1 MEILKSDISI
11 DFIGKKKMAIS
22 LSLFIITAGIILFIV
37 KGGLKLGID
46 FSGGTLIQ
54 LQFKEEVSIDEIR
67 TSFRQLGMGNST
79 IQQFGSDR
87 DILINVERFPEGLE
101 DLKTNV
107 RSQLEKDFVPESF
120 DIVRVEM
127 VGPKVGHDLREKAVL
142 SIFYALIGIV
152 IYISWR
158 FEFRFAVAAIV
169 ALIHDILITATF
181 FLLFEK
187 EFSLPIIAAFLTI
200 IGYSLNDTIVVFD
213 RIRENLRKVRKK
225 NLEYVINLS
234 INQTLSRTILTSLT
248 TLIVV
253 LALFFLGGEVIH
265 DFSFALMIGVFVGTY
280 SSIFIA
286 SPVLLAWERA
296 RQRQR

>member
-1 MEILKSDISI
+1 MKILKSDISI
-11 DFIGKKKMAIS
+11 DFVGKKRWAMF
-22 LSLFIITAGIILFIV
+22 LSFFIIIIGLILFIV

-54 LQFKEEVSIDEIR
+54 LQFKEKVSIDKIR
-67 TSFRQLGMGNST
+67 VSFHQLGMGSSS

-87 DILINVERFPEGLE
+87 DILINTERFSEALE
-101 DLKTNV
+101 DFNV
-107 RSQLEKDFVPESF
+107 TVKSQLEKDFAPESF
-120 DIVRVEM
+120 EVVRVEM
-127 VGPKVGHDLREKAVL
+127 VGPKVGRDLREKAIL
-142 SIFYALIGIV
+142 SIFYALIGII

-158 FEFRFAVAAIV
+158 FEFRFAVAAII
-169 ALIHDILITATF
+169 ALIHDILVTTAF
-181 FLLFEK
+181 FLLFDK

-213 RIRENLRKVRKK
+213 RIRENLRKIRKK
-225 NLEYVINLS
+225 NFEHIINFS

-286 SPVLLAWERA
+286 SPVLLVWGKFKKN
-296 RQRQR
+296 

>member
-11 DFIGKKKMAIS
+11 DFTGKKKLAVS
-22 LSLFIITAGIILFIV
+22 LSLFIITIGIILFIV
-37 KGGLKLGID
+37 KGGLRLGID

-54 LQFKEEVSIDEIR
+54 IQFKESISIDKVR
-67 TSFRQLGMGNST
+67 AAFRQLGMGSSS

-87 DILINVERFPEGLE
+87 DILINAERFSETLG
-101 DLKTNV
+101 DLRATVKN
-107 RSQLEKDFVPESF
+107 QLEKDFPPESF
-120 DIVRVEM
+120 EVVRVEM
-127 VGPKVGHDLREKAVL
+127 VGPKVGRDLREKAIL

-158 FEFRFAVAAIV
+158 FEFRFAIAAIV
-169 ALIHDILITATF
+169 ALIHDILVTTTF
-181 FLLFEK
+181 FLLFDK
-187 EFSLPIIAAFLTI
+187 EFSLSIIAAFLTI
-200 IGYSLNDTIVVFD
+200 IGYSLNDTIVIFD
-213 RIRENLRKVRKK
+213 RIRENLRKIRKK
-225 NLEYVINLS
+225 SFEQVINVS

-286 SPVLLAWERA
+286 SPILLVWDKRKKN
-296 RQRQR
+296 

>member
-11 DFIGKKKMAIS
+11 DFIGKKRGAMF
-22 LSLFIITAGIILFIV
+22 LSLFFITIGIVLFIV
-37 KGGLKLGID
+37 KGGLNLGID

-54 LQFKEEVSIDEIR
+54 LQFKEKVSIDKIR
-67 TSFRQLGMGNST
+67 SSFHQLGMGSSS
-79 IQQFGSDR
+79 IQQFGSDK
-87 DILINVERFPEGLE
+87 DILINTERFSEALE
-101 DLKTNV
+101 DLNV
-107 RSQLEKDFVPESF
+107 TVKNQLEKDFAQDSF
-120 DIVRVEM
+120 EVVRVEM
-127 VGPKVGHDLREKAVL
+127 VGPKVGRDLREQAIL
-142 SIFYALIGIV
+142 SIFYALIGII

-158 FEFRFAVAAIV
+158 FEFRFAVAAII
-169 ALIHDILITATF
+169 ALIHDILVTTTF
-181 FLLFEK
+181 FLLFDK
-187 EFSLPIIAAFLTI
+187 EFSLPIVAAFLTI

-213 RIRENLRKVRKK
+213 RIRENLRKIRKK
-225 NLEYVINLS
+225 NFEHIINFS

-286 SPVLLAWERA
+286 SPVLLVWEK
-296 RQRQR
+296 QRQSKR

>member
-11 DFIGKKKMAIS
+11 DFVGKKRWAMF
-22 LSLFIITAGIILFIV
+22 LSFFIIIIGLILFIV

-54 LQFKEEVSIDEIR
+54 LQFKEEVSIDKIR
-67 TSFRQLGMGNST
+67 ASFRQLGMGSSS

-87 DILINVERFPEGLE
+87 DILINAERFSEALE
-101 DLKTNV
+101 DLNTTVKN
-107 RSQLEKDFVPESF
+107 QLEKDFAPESF
-120 DIVRVEM
+120 EVVRVEM
-127 VGPKVGHDLREKAVL
+127 VGPKVGRDLREKAIL
-142 SIFYALIGIV
+142 SIFYALIGII

-158 FEFRFAVAAIV
+158 FEFRFAVAAII
-169 ALIHDILITATF
+169 ALIHDILVTTAF
-181 FLLFEK
+181 FLLFDK

-213 RIRENLRKVRKK
+213 RIRENLRKIRKK
-225 NLEYVINLS
+225 NFEHVINFS

-286 SPVLLAWERA
+286 SPVLLVWEKQK
-296 RQRQR
+296 QRKR

>member
-1 MEILKSDISI
+1 MEIIKSDISI
-11 DFIGKKKMAIS
+11 DFIGKRRAALFFS
-22 LSLFIITAGIILFIV
+22 TLFIIIGMVLFVV
-37 KGGLKLGID
+37 KGGVKLGID
-46 FSGGTLIQ
+46 FSGGTLVQ
-54 LQFKEEVSIDEIR
+54 LQFKEKVSIDKIR
-67 TSFRQLGMGNST
+67 VSFQELGMGKSS

-87 DILINVERFPEGLE
+87 DVLIYTERFSKKLE
-101 DLKTNV
+101 DFKSIVKN
-107 RSQLEKDFVPESF
+107 QLGKEFDPESF

-158 FEFRFAVAAIV
+158 FEFRFAIAAII
-169 ALIHDILITATF
+169 ALVHDILVTTAF
-181 FLLFEK
+181 FLLFDK
-187 EFSLPIIAAFLTI
+187 EISLSIVAAFLTI

-213 RIRENLRKVRKK
+213 RIRENLRRVRKK
-225 NLEYVINLS
+225 SLENLINLS

-248 TLIVV
+248 TLLVV

-265 DFSFALMIGVFVGTY
+265 DFSFALLVGVIVGTY

-286 SPVLLAWERA
+286 SPVLLVWEKLKKN
-296 RQRQR
+296 

>member
-11 DFIGKKKMAIS
+11 DFIGKKRGAIF
-22 LSLFIITAGIILFIV
+22 LSFFIIIIGIILFFV
-37 KGGLKLGID
+37 KDGLQLGID

-54 LQFKEEVSIDEIR
+54 IQFTEKVYIDKIR
-67 TSFRQLGMGNST
+67 ASFHQLGMGSSS

-87 DILINVERFPEGLE
+87 DILINAERFSEVLE
-101 DLKTNV
+101 DMNV
-107 RSQLEKDFVPESF
+107 TVKNQLEKDFAPESF
-120 DIVRVEM
+120 EVVRVEM
-127 VGPKVGHDLREKAVL
+127 VGPKVGRDLREQAIL
-142 SIFYALIGIV
+142 SIFYALIGII

-158 FEFRFAVAAIV
+158 FEFRFAVAAII
-169 ALIHDILITATF
+169 ALIHDILVTTAF
-181 FLLFEK
+181 FLLFDK

-213 RIRENLRKVRKK
+213 RIRENLRKIRKK
-225 NLEYVINLS
+225 NFEHVINFS

-286 SPVLLAWERA
+286 SPVLLVWEKQK
-296 RQRQR
+296 QRKR

>member
-1 MEILKSDISI
+1 MKILKSDISI
-11 DFIGKKKMAIS
+11 DFVGKKRWAMF
-22 LSLFIITAGIILFIV
+22 LSFFIIIIGLILFIV

-54 LQFKEEVSIDEIR
+54 LQFKEKVSIDKIR
-67 TSFRQLGMGNST
+67 VSFHQLGMGSSS

-87 DILINVERFPEGLE
+87 DILINAERFSEALE
-101 DLKTNV
+101 DLNTTVKN
-107 RSQLEKDFVPESF
+107 QLEKDFAPESF
-120 DIVRVEM
+120 EVVRVEM
-127 VGPKVGHDLREKAVL
+127 VGPKVGRDLREKAIL
-142 SIFYALIGIV
+142 SIFYALIGII

-158 FEFRFAVAAIV
+158 FEFRFAVAAII
-169 ALIHDILITATF
+169 ALIHDILVTTAF
-181 FLLFEK
+181 FLLFDK

-200 IGYSLNDTIVVFD
+200 VGYSLNDTIVVFD
-213 RIRENLRKVRKK
+213 RIRENLRKIRKK
-225 NLEYVINLS
+225 NFEHVINFS

-286 SPVLLAWERA
+286 SPVLLVWEKQK
-296 RQRQR
+296 QRKR

>member
-1 MEILKSDISI
+1 MKILKSDISI
-11 DFIGKKKMAIS
+11 DFVGKKRWAMF
-22 LSLFIITAGIILFIV
+22 LSFFIIIIGLILFIV

-54 LQFKEEVSIDEIR
+54 LQFKEEVSIDKIR
-67 TSFRQLGMGNST
+67 ASFRQLGMGSSS

-87 DILINVERFPEGLE
+87 DILINAERFSEALE
-101 DLKTNV
+101 DLNTTVKN
-107 RSQLEKDFVPESF
+107 QLEKDFAPESF
-120 DIVRVEM
+120 EVVRVEM
-127 VGPKVGHDLREKAVL
+127 VGPKVGRDLREKAIL
-142 SIFYALIGIV
+142 SIFYALIGII

-158 FEFRFAVAAIV
+158 FEFRFAVAAII
-169 ALIHDILITATF
+169 ALIHDILVTTAF
-181 FLLFEK
+181 FLLFDK

-213 RIRENLRKVRKK
+213 RIRENLRKIRKK
-225 NLEYVINLS
+225 NFEHVINFS

-286 SPVLLAWERA
+286 SPVLLVWEKQK
-296 RQRQR
+296 QRKR